1 VLAYTYPVLDAFVT
15 ILWFFLWV
23 IWLVLVFRIILDIFR
38 SHDMSG
44 WAKALWLIFILI
56 LPFIGVVIYL
66 IARGG
71 KMHEHDVDAARA
83 QDQAFRS
90 YIRDAAAPSQADELA
105 KLASLKDSG
114 ALSEEEFQQ
123 QKAKILSSQ

>member
-38 SHDMSG
+38 SHDMG
-44 WAKALWLIFILI
+44 GLAKALWVLFVLV
-56 LPFIGVVIYL
+56 LPFLGVVVYL

-71 KMHEHDVDAARA
+71 KMHERDVNAARA
-83 QDQAFRS
+83 QDEAFRS
-90 YIRDAAAPSQADELA
+90 YVRGAAGPSQADELA

-123 QKAKILSSQ
+123 GKAKILGQ

>member
-38 SHDMSG
+38 SHDISG

-71 KMHEHDVDAARA
+71 KMHEHDVNAARA

-90 YIRDAAAPSQADELA
+90 YIRDAAGPSQADELA

-123 QKAKILSSQ
+123 QKAKILSQ

>member
-38 SHDMSG
+38 SHDIG
-44 WAKALWLIFILI
+44 GVAKALWLIVILI
-56 LPFIGVVIYL
+56 LPFLGVVVYL

-71 KMHEHDVDAARA
+71 KMHERDVNAAQA

-90 YIRDAAAPSQADELA
+90 YVREAAGPSQADELT
-105 KLASLKDSG
+105 KLAKLKDSG
-114 ALSEEEFQQ
+114 AISEEEFQQ
-123 QKAKILSSQ
+123 GKAKILSQ

>member
-38 SHDMSG
+38 SHDISG
-44 WAKALWLIFILI
+44 WSKALWLILILI
-56 LPFIGVVIYL
+56 LPFLGVVIYL

-71 KMHEHDVDAARA
+71 KMHERDVNAARA
-83 QDQAFRS
+83 QDEAFRS
-90 YIRDAAAPSQADELA
+90 YVRDAAAPSQADELA

-123 QKAKILSSQ
+123 QKAKILSQ